1 MPDIDNPYGTF
12 ARYSA
17 DLSLFL
23 LVADCGQLS
32 RAAEL
37 AGLSQPRLSQRMKSL
52 EEALGRVLLKRER
65 RGITLTR
72 AGQELRAALV
82 PHLPEAAAGF
92 ARFQRPVRRRTVVI
106 ETDLAFAGLRF
117 LPVFPSLCAAF
128 PDLGISLLTRQLP
141 EADPG
146 PEVDL
151 MIRMEPQ
158 RDATESECCL
168 FAERVMAVCSPGFHA
183 ENPDLLD
190 PAQLR
195 ALPLIEL
202 TAAGTPPWFTWASWL
217 AQLDPGAG
225 ARGGG
230 DRLSFNSYD
239 HVIQAAEKGLGVA
252 LGWRGLIDSRLETG
266 ALVAAL
272 PDEQESPRGY
282 MLRMMS
288 RQPGEEVRAVYDWI
302 RARFTES
309 FHDWRSGAI

>member
-52 EEALGRVLLKRER
+52 EEALSRVLLRRER
-65 RGITLTR
+65 RGVTLTA
-72 AGQELRAALV
+72 AGQELRAALS
-82 PHLPEAAAGF
+82 PHLAEAAAGF
-92 ARFQRPVRRRTVVI
+92 ARFQRPAGRRTVVI

-128 PDLGISLLTRQLP
+128 PGLGISLLTRQMP

-146 PEVDL
+146 PDVDL
-151 MIRMEPQ
+151 MIRMEPR
-158 RDATESECCL
+158 RDESPGECCL
-168 FAERVMAVCSPGFHA
+168 FPERVLAVCSPGFLAAHPGLA
-183 ENPDLLD
+183 SPG
-190 PAQLR
+190 QLKD
-195 ALPLIEL
+195 LPLIEL
-202 TAAGTPPWFTWASWL
+202 TATGSPPWFTWSSWL
-217 AQLDPGAG
+217 AGLGPGT
-225 ARGGG
+225 RGSG

-266 ALVAAL
+266 ALVPAL
-272 PDEQESPRGY
+272 PAELESPRGY
-282 MLRMMS
+282 MLRMLA
-288 RQPGEEVRAVYDWI
+288 RQPGDELRAVYDWI
-302 RARFTES
+302 RRAFG
-309 FHDWRSGAI
+309 GAGLSPRG